1 MIRIRFVA
9 SLAPWLHSLRGSAHF
24 ARSAHFVA
32 PPSDIVTGLRYIG
45 LVVIVNAVLS
55 KLGVVT

>member
-1 MIRIRFVA
+1 MIRIRFAA
-9 SLAPWLHSLRGSAHF
+9 SWLRSLRGSA
-24 ARSAHFVA
+24 RFVA
-32 PPSDIVTGLRYIG
+32 PLVPLASWLRSLRYIG